1 MNLCTATLIV
11 TLCSFTILHSQPQDM
26 VPVTVKV
33 NTAPSPGGYYLAP
46 NCRLATPPY
55 APYFMVVGNDGTP
68 TQWKKLTEY
77 PFDSRVL
84 PDGRLGYSVFQSA
97 GTGPRAT
104 STLHRLDSSMN
115 AVDTLRGG
123 NGYNIAMHGFDVL
136 PNGNRLIICQEN
148 LRIDMSRI
156 VEGGHPAADVQQ
168 MLVQE
173 ITPDG
178 TVLFQFRTLDHL
190 PITASYEDLKA
201 ASIRPFH
208 LNAICEDHDGNFLM
222 SIRHSSMIIKVNR
235 KTGDVMWILGG
246 KLNQFTFK
254 GEDEANA
261 PTYFS
266 YQHDI
271 RRLPNGNITMF
282 DNGTQRK
289 PQYSRGVEYK
299 IDEVAK
305 TCELVWEY
313 RHVPDIYASL
323 QGAMQ
328 TLPDGH
334 RVIAWGSG
342 VASGV
347 ASFTEVDADKNVV
360 FEAFMH
366 KDMFPYSV
374 TKHAV
379 PPGRHTASVFI
390 DEILQGNTYE
400 YNKEGGDSIGLTVEY
415 TNLVSFFYN
424 STEAKLF
431 KYAPVDPLFEGRHY
445 PRLLPVHITMV
456 QEGME
461 SHYGQFRFRIDP
473 IEVTHQQGPS
483 VSVWRRDTVGK
494 GIFRKQRTR
503 YNPNSREIIVDSMS
517 IGEFAFGIDRD
528 TVKDAQPARL
538 ISPVGGKRVGVDV
551 RTPLRFS
558 PQGLATNHNVTVVRA
573 SDQKTVFEGRV
584 SEDRAFLTLQDTGTY
599 FWSVE
604 SSYEP
609 TGRVTAGST
618 TDSFVVAF
626 PFVDLLRPTAE
637 AIWTKDSA
645 YAISWETNV
654 PGTVIIELQRAD
666 TTVAIIADNIP
677 SGHGG
682 FLWRVPVSVPT
693 GDGYRIVIRT
703 QPTVGEGVSVTSS
716 FTVSIREQIVGVS
729 EDHQITRT
737 TIAPNPSSSRLYIGG
752 DDSISEVALYAI
764 TGVQVIRE
772 RVIGTGHSIDVS
784 NLTPGTYSL
793 VLTKNDRIE
802 QHSIVIA
809 R

>member
-1 MNLCTATLIV
+1 MA
-11 TLCSFTILHSQPQDM
+11 
-26 VPVTVKV
+26 PVTVTV
-33 NTAPSPGGYYLAP
+33 TTTPSPGGFYLAP

-55 APYFMVVGNDGTP
+55 APYFMVLGNDGKP

-97 GTGPRAT
+97 GSGPRAT
-104 STLHRLDSSMN
+104 STLHRMDSSL
-115 AVDTLRGG
+115 APIDTLKAG

-148 LRIDMSRI
+148 QRIDMSRI

-178 TVLFQFRTLDHL
+178 VVLFQFRTLDHL

-208 LNAICEDHDGNFLM
+208 LNSIYEDHDGNFLM

-235 KTGDVMWILGG
+235 RTGEVMWILGG
-246 KLNQFTFK
+246 KLNQFSFK
-254 GEDEANA
+254 GENEGNA

-289 PQYSRGVEYK
+289 PQYSRGVEYR
-299 IDEVAK
+299 IDEAAK

-313 RHVPDIYASL
+313 RHVPDIYTSL

-328 TLPDGH
+328 TLSDGH

-342 VASGV
+342 VATGL
-347 ASFTEVDADKNVV
+347 ASFTEVDATKNVV

-374 TKHAV
+374 TKHPV
-379 PPGRHTASVFI
+379 PPGRPVASVFI

-400 YNKEGGDSIGLTVEY
+400 YNKDGGDSIGMTVEY

-424 STEAKLF
+424 ATEAKLY
-431 KYAPVDPLFEGRHY
+431 KYAPVDPVFEGQHY
-445 PRLLPVHITMV
+445 PRLLPLRIAMV

-461 SHYGQFRFRIDP
+461 SHYGQFRFRIEPLD
-473 IEVTHQQGPS
+473 VTTQQAPR

-494 GIFRKQRTR
+494 GVFKKQRTR

-517 IGEFAFGIDRD
+517 IGEFSFGFDRD
-528 TVKDAQPARL
+528 TVKDAQPVRL
-538 ISPVGGKRVGVDV
+538 ISPIAGKRIGVDV
-551 RTPLRFS
+551 RTPFQFS
-558 PQGLATNHNVTVVRA
+558 PQGLAIHHTVKITRA
-573 SDQKTVFEGRV
+573 LDQTTVFDGRV
-584 SEDRAFLTLQDTGTY
+584 SADRAFATLQDTGKY
-599 FWSVE
+599 YWSVE
-604 SSYEP
+604 SSYQP

-618 TDSFVVAF
+618 IDSFIVAG
-626 PFVDLLRPTAE
+626 PYVELLRPVAE
-637 AIWTKDSA
+637 AVWTQDSA

-654 PGTVIIELQRAD
+654 PGSVDIELQRAD
-666 TTVAIIADNIP
+666 TTVAIIAERIP
-677 SGHGG
+677 GSHGG
-682 FLWRVPVSVPT
+682 FLWRVPVSVPA

-703 QPTVGEGVSVTSS
+703 IPTAGDGPMVTSA
-716 FTVSIREQIVGVS
+716 FTVSIREQIVSVS
-729 EDHQITRT
+729 EERPSTRT
-737 TIAPNPSSSRLYIGG
+737 TIAPNPASDRIYIGG
-752 DDSISEVALYAI
+752 DEPLSEVALYDI

-772 RVIGTGHSIDVS
+772 VVAGTGHSINVS
-784 NLTPGTYSL
+784 ALPPGAYTVVLRKDNATQHHTL
-793 VLTKNDRIE
+793 VITR
-802 QHSIVIA
+802 
-809 R
+809 